1 MSCIYVEST
10 VQLDMWKAFD
20 LELFWDY
27 LEDPIASVAMRY
39 KSSVQSE
46 MAVISMPG
54 HYALLTVDK
63 LGPG

>member
-1 MSCIYVEST
+1 MESI

-20 LELFWDY
+20 LELFWNY
-27 LEDPIASVAMRY
+27 LEDASESVAIKY
-39 KSSVQSE
+39 ESSVQSE
-46 MAVISMPG
+46 VALISMPG